1 MMDLQTRKT
10 GEAMGAF
17 QELAEVSKTLE
28 NSHVDAWKRD
38 GKKVVGFVCSYMPE
52 EVLYALDILPY
63 RITGKGVQDTSHAD
77 SYLTRVNC
85 SFARSCLELG
95 FTGQYDF
102 LDGAIWN
109 NGCDHIRRCYDNW
122 KAKIPLPFM
131 YMLPV
136 PHKISP
142 EGREWYKGQVLEFKK
157 AVEEYFGAELSSE
170 KLADAVSTYNETRNL
185 LRRLYDLRTSDPPP
199 FTGAEVLT
207 ILSAGTAMPRA
218 EYNRLLR
225 ELLEE
230 AKPSGEDASNGR
242 VRLLVAGSLMDD
254 VDFVTNVEDLGAIV
268 VTDALCFGAK
278 SFWNLTE
285 ESGDPLENLID
296 RYYEHPPC
304 PRMTGAYPQR
314 LAFLREQI
322 ERAGVK
328 GVILQHIKFCDLHGT
343 DNALLKR
350 DLENDGVPVMELER
364 QYGPLADAGR
374 IRTRVQAF
382 LERIGA

>member
-1 MMDLQTRKT
+1 
-10 GEAMGAF
+10 MGALE
-17 QELAEVSKTLE
+17 ELSEVSRTLG
-28 NSHVDAWKRD
+28 NRHIDAWKGD

-52 EVLYALDILPY
+52 EILYALDLLPY

-95 FTGQYDF
+95 FLGEYDF
-102 LDGAIWN
+102 LDGAVWN

-122 KAKIPLPFM
+122 KAKIPFPFM

-142 EGREWYKGQVLEFKK
+142 HGRERYGEEVLEFKQ
-157 AVEEYFGAELSSE
+157 AVEGHFGVEITTK
-170 KLADAVSTYNETRNL
+170 KLEDAVSIYNETRSL
-185 LRRLYDLRTSDPPP
+185 LKKLYDLRTGDPPP

-207 ILSAGTAMPRA
+207 ILSAGTSMPRV

-230 AKPSGEDASNGR
+230 AKPAGGDASDGR

-254 VDFVTNVEDLGAIV
+254 VEFISNVEDLGAIV
-268 VTDALCFGAK
+268 VTDALCFGTK
-278 SFWNLTE
+278 SIWNLTD
-285 ESGDPLENLID
+285 ESGDLLENLID
-296 RYYEHPPC
+296 RYFQHPPC

-314 LAFLREQI
+314 LAFLKEQV
-322 ERAGVK
+322 ERAGVR

-350 DLENDGVPVMELER
+350 DLEKAGIPVMELER
-364 QYGPLADAGR
+364 QYGPMADAGR

-382 LERIGA
+382 LERIGG

>member
-1 MMDLQTRKT
+1 MR
-10 GEAMGAF
+10 AF

-28 NSHVDAWKRD
+28 NSHIDAWKRD

-52 EVLYALDILPY
+52 EVLHALDILPY

-85 SFARSCLELG
+85 SFARACLELG
-95 FTGQYDF
+95 FTGRYDF

-142 EGREWYKGQVLEFKK
+142 EGREWYKGEVLKFRQ
-157 AVEEYFGAELSSE
+157 AVEDYFGVELSSK

-185 LRRLYDLRTSDPPP
+185 LRKLYDLRTGDSPP
-199 FTGAEVLT
+199 FSGAEVLT
-207 ILSAGTAMPRA
+207 ILSAGTSMPRA

-230 AKPSGEDASNGR
+230 AKPAGSDAPNGR

-254 VDFVTNVEDLGAIV
+254 VDFITNVEDLGAIV
-268 VTDALCFGAK
+268 VTDALCFGTK
-278 SFWNLTE
+278 NFWNLTD
-285 ESGDPLENLID
+285 ESGDPLESLID
-296 RYYEHPPC
+296 RYYEHPSC
-304 PRMTGAYPQR
+304 PRMTGAYPER

-350 DLENDGVPVMELER
+350 DLEKDGVPVMELER

>member
-1 MMDLQTRKT
+1 
-10 GEAMGAF
+10 MGAL
-17 QELAEVSKTLE
+17 QELTEVSKTLG
-28 NSHVDAWKRD
+28 NSHIDAWKAD
-38 GKKVVGFVCSYMPE
+38 GRKVVGFVCSYMPE
-52 EVLYALDILPY
+52 EILYALDILPY

-95 FTGQYDF
+95 FLGEYDF
-102 LDGAIWN
+102 LDGAVWN

-122 KAKIPLPFM
+122 KAKIPFPFM
-131 YMLPV
+131 HMLPV
-136 PHKISP
+136 PHKISAH
-142 EGREWYKGQVLEFKK
+142 GRERYGEEVLKFKQ
-157 AVEEYFGAELSSE
+157 AVEGHFGVKLDSQ
-170 KLADAVSTYNETRNL
+170 KLADAISIYNETREL
-185 LRRLYDLRTSDPPP
+185 LRKLYDLRTGDPPP
-199 FTGAEVLT
+199 FSGAEVLT
-207 ILSAGTAMPRA
+207 ILSAATSMPRT

-225 ELLEE
+225 DLLEE
-230 AKPSGEDASNGR
+230 AKLAADDAPNGR

-254 VDFVTNVEDLGAIV
+254 VEFISNVEDLGAVV

-278 SFWNLTE
+278 SFWSLTDE
-285 ESGDPLENLID
+285 NGDLLENLID
-296 RYYEHPPC
+296 RYFRHPPC
-304 PRMTGAYPQR
+304 PRMTGAYPER
-314 LAFLREQI
+314 LAFLKEQV
-322 ERAGVK
+322 ERAGVR

-350 DLENDGVPVMELER
+350 DLEKDGIPVMELER

>member
-1 MMDLQTRKT
+1 MR
-10 GEAMGAF
+10 AF

-95 FTGQYDF
+95 FTGRYDF

-122 KAKIPLPFM
+122 KAKIPFPFM

-142 EGREWYKGQVLEFKK
+142 QGREWYKGEVLKFRQ
-157 AVEEYFGAELSSE
+157 AVEDYFGVELSSK
-170 KLADAVSTYNETRNL
+170 KLADAVSTHNETRNL
-185 LRRLYDLRTSDPPP
+185 LRKLYDLRTGDSPP

-207 ILSAGTAMPRA
+207 ILSAGTSMPRA

-230 AKPSGEDASNGR
+230 AKPAGSDAPDGR

-254 VDFVTNVEDLGAIV
+254 ADFIANVEDLGAIV

-278 SFWNLTE
+278 NFWNLTK

-350 DLENDGVPVMELER
+350 DLEKDGVPVMELER

>member
-1 MMDLQTRKT
+1 MR
-10 GEAMGAF
+10 AF

-95 FTGQYDF
+95 FTGRYDF

-142 EGREWYKGQVLEFKK
+142 EGREWYKGEVLKFKQ
-157 AVEEYFGAELSSE
+157 AVEDHFGVELSSK

-185 LRRLYDLRTSDPPP
+185 LRKLYDLRTSDSPP
-199 FTGAEVLT
+199 FSGAEVLT
-207 ILSAGTAMPRA
+207 ILSAGTSMPRP

-225 ELLEE
+225 ELLEGAE
-230 AKPSGEDASNGR
+230 PAGSSAPNGQ
-242 VRLLVAGSLMDD
+242 VRLMVAGSLMDD
-254 VDFVTNVEDLGAIV
+254 VDFITNVEDLGAIV

-278 SFWNLTE
+278 GFWNLTD

-296 RYYEHPPC
+296 RYYEHPSC
-304 PRMTGAYPQR
+304 PRMTGDYPQR

-350 DLENDGVPVMELER
+350 DLEKDGVPVMELER

>member
-1 MMDLQTRKT
+1 M
-10 GEAMGAF
+10 EAL

-28 NSHVDAWKRD
+28 NSHIDAWKRD

-52 EVLYALDILPY
+52 EILCALDILPY

-95 FTGQYDF
+95 FLGEYDF
-102 LDGAIWN
+102 LDGAVWN

-122 KAKIPLPFM
+122 KAKIPFPFM

-136 PHKISP
+136 PHKITP
-142 EGREWYKGQVLEFKK
+142 HARGRYREEVLNFKQ
-157 AVEEYFGAELSSE
+157 AVEDHFGAKLEPE
-170 KLADAVSTYNETRNL
+170 KLADAVSTYNETRSL
-185 LRRLYDLRTSDPPP
+185 LKKLYDLRTGDPPP

-207 ILSAGTAMPRA
+207 VLSAGTSMPRA

-230 AKPSGEDASNGR
+230 AKPAEGGGSNGG

-254 VDFVTNVEDLGAIV
+254 VDFVTNVEDLGATV
-268 VTDALCFGAK
+268 VTDALCFGTK
-278 SFWNLTE
+278 SFWNLTDE
-285 ESGDPLENLID
+285 NGDLLENLID
-296 RYYEHPPC
+296 RYFQHPPC
-304 PRMTGAYPQR
+304 PRMTGAYPER

-322 ERAGVK
+322 ERASVK

>member
-1 MMDLQTRKT
+1 MR
-10 GEAMGAF
+10 AF
-17 QELAEVSKTLE
+17 QELAEVSRTLG
-28 NSHVDAWKRD
+28 NSHIDAWKAD

-52 EVLYALDILPY
+52 EILYALDILPY

-95 FTGQYDF
+95 FLGQYDF
-102 LDGAIWN
+102 LDGAVWN

-122 KAKIPLPFM
+122 KAKIPFSFM

-142 EGREWYKGQVLEFKK
+142 EGRQWYKEEVLKFRQ
-157 AVEEYFGAELSSE
+157 AVEDHFSVELSSK
-170 KLADAVSTYNETRNL
+170 KLADAVSTYNETRSL
-185 LRRLYDLRTSDPPP
+185 LRRLYDLRTGDPPS

-207 ILSAGTAMPRA
+207 VLSAGTSIPKA

-230 AKPSGEDASNGR
+230 AKPDSDAASNKR

-254 VDFVTNVEDLGAIV
+254 VEFIANVEDLGALV
-268 VTDALCFGAK
+268 VSDALCFGAK
-278 SFWNLTE
+278 SFWNSTD
-285 ESGDPLENLID
+285 ESGDALENLID

-314 LAFLREQI
+314 LAFLRDQI
-322 ERAGVK
+322 QRAGVQ

-350 DLENDGVPVMELER
+350 DLERDGIPVMELER

>member
-1 MMDLQTRKT
+1 
-10 GEAMGAF
+10 MGAF
-17 QELAEVSKTLE
+17 QELTEVSKSLG

-52 EVLYALDILPY
+52 EVLHALDILPY

-95 FTGQYDF
+95 FTGEYDF

-136 PHKISP
+136 PHKITP
-142 EGREWYKGQVLEFKK
+142 HARGRYREEVLGFVR
-157 AVEEYFGAELSSE
+157 AVEDHFGAKLDSK
-170 KLADAVSTYNETRNL
+170 KLADAISTYNETRKL
-185 LRRLYDLRTSDPPP
+185 LRDLYDLRAGDPPP

-207 ILSAGTAMPRA
+207 ILSAGTSIPRP

-225 ELLEE
+225 DLLEE
-230 AKPSGEDASNGR
+230 AKSAENSPPSGG

-254 VDFVTNVEDLGAIV
+254 VDFISNVEDLGAIV
-268 VTDALCFGAK
+268 VADALCFGAK
-278 SFWNLTE
+278 SFWNLTD
-285 ESGDPLENLID
+285 ESGHPLESLID
-296 RYYEHPPC
+296 RYFEHPAC
-304 PRMTGAYPQR
+304 PRMTGVYPQR
-314 LAFLREQI
+314 LAFLKEQI

-350 DLENDGVPVMELER
+350 DLEEDGIPVMELER

>member
-1 MMDLQTRKT
+1 
-10 GEAMGAF
+10 MGAL
-17 QELAEVSKTLE
+17 QELAEVSRTLE
-28 NSHVDAWKRD
+28 NSYVDTWKRD

-52 EVLYALDILPY
+52 EILYAMDILPY
-63 RITGKGVQDTSHAD
+63 RITGRGVQDTSHAD

-85 SFARSCLELG
+85 SFARACLELG
-95 FTGQYDF
+95 FLGQYGF
-102 LDGAIWN
+102 LDGAVWN

-122 KAKIPLPFM
+122 KAKIPFAFM

-142 EGREWYKGQVLEFKK
+142 QGREWYKGEVLKFRE
-157 AVEEYFGAELSSE
+157 AVEAHFGGELSSK
-170 KLADAVSTYNETRNL
+170 KLADAVATYNETRSL
-185 LRRLYDLRTSDPPP
+185 LRRLYDMRTADPPP

-207 ILSAGTAMPRA
+207 VLSAGTSIPRA

-230 AKPSGEDASNGR
+230 EKPDSDGASNGK

-254 VDFVTNVEDLGAIV
+254 AEFIANVEDLGAVV
-268 VTDALCFGAK
+268 VTDALCFGTK
-278 SFWNLTE
+278 NFWNLTDE
-285 ESGDPLENLID
+285 AGDPLESLVD

-314 LAFLREQI
+314 LSFLREQI
-322 ERAGVK
+322 ERARVK

-350 DLENDGVPVMELER
+350 DLEKDGVPVMELER